1 MSVSPKMTPGSAL
14 GGMAVGLLQDQR
26 LGVRGLS
33 RMIPPFLWRKY
44 RRSSGQA
51 VWIDKMRGMV
61 YHDQMGLVCL
71 QIFSID
77 GIGMFVTAWVFDGLS
92 RFGCL
97 MVSYG
102 VAESASNFL
111 QNMGKS
117 SHVGQVCKQIYSF
130 VRHQS
135 IFRYFV
141 IFTGDS
147 LYLLYFFS
155 YFYRS
160 IFTLSLALS

>member
-1 MSVSPKMTPGSAL
+1 
-14 GGMAVGLLQDQR
+14 
-26 LGVRGLS
+26 
-33 RMIPPFLWRKY
+33 
-44 RRSSGQA
+44 
-51 VWIDKMRGMV
+51 
-61 YHDQMGLVCL
+61 MGLVCL

-117 SHVGQVCKQIYSF
+117 SHVGQVCK
-130 VRHQS
+130 
-135 IFRYFV
+135 
-141 IFTGDS
+141 
-147 LYLLYFFS
+147 
-155 YFYRS
+155 
-160 IFTLSLALS
+160 